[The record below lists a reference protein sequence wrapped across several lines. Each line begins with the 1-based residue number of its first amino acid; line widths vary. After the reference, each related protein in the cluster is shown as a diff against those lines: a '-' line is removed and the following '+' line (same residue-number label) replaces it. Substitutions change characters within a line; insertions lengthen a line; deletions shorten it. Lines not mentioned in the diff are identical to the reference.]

1 MKVNTFWKLNAI
13 AAAVI
18 AGSTMLSTAATAAGA
33 TLEEVVVVGSRGAP
47 RTVADSPVPVDVLS
61 ADELNSAGSNDLLM
75 QLQGAIPSLN
85 VHLQPISDAAS
96 MIRPA
101 NLRGLSSDS
110 TLILVNGK
118 RRHRAS
124 VIAFQGGGVNDG
136 SQGPDISVIP
146 SIALKQVEVLRDGAA
161 AQYGS
166 DAVAGVINFV
176 LNDASEGGS
185 LTVKQGEYQAGDGK
199 TSTIAGNLGLPLTD
213 AGFMNVSFQMR
224 NVDPTSR
231 SLQRPDAQALIDG
244 GNTDVSVPAQ
254 IWGAPIVDD
263 DVTFFFNSGL
273 DLGNGSEAYM
283 FGNYSERD
291 VDGGF
296 YYRNPNNR
304 SGVFTYGW
312 DSNAATR
319 TNANGIAVNAAGQT
333 SAEFVTGGGVVGD
346 FVAQGTENDGTY
358 RLVADL
364 GGCAADV
371 AGEIDNI
378 RLVKTTAGENDPAG
392 TQAILDGQRDALI
405 ASDSCYIH
413 NEQAPGGYTPRFIG
427 NIADTSF
434 TAGVRG
440 ELTDGM
446 LAGYSYDLSGSVGRN
461 EADFGLNNTLNPSM
475 GPDSK
480 RDFSTGSYIQL
491 AKTFNLD
498 LQKQFDN
505 TSFAAGYEW
514 RETTFEVIAGEQA
527 SWQVGNSTIANP
539 SDAVNGDGVAVDA
552 YGYTEAE
559 SATAP
564 EYNLTPAGLKAQEL
578 DEQREWSQAT
588 NIDLATFQPFNV
600 GSHGFAGFSPDSAGA
615 FTRRNYALYIDVES
629 QLTDD
634 LLVGAAVRYE
644 DYSSFGDT
652 ANYKLTLN
660 YQITDNV
667 ALRGSTSTGFRAP
680 TQGQANVVNTQTTLV
695 DGQLTQAQTLPSF
708 KLGEGDLQ
716 PEESESYAF
725 GLVMALG
732 DVEITAD
739 YFNIEVTDRIAL
751 TSNAAP
757 TAGQITSMTAAGI
770 PNAELLGQIN
780 YFTNDFNTETEGV
793 DIVATYGADLFGG
806 STDFSMAYNW
816 TDTKVSNQG
825 SSTSDFKVKRL
836 EESLPN
842 HRATFTMAQD
852 WDGISAF
859 VRTNYFDEYYAVHA
873 NWFGTD
879 ADSAVTVDAELTYSL
894 TDSMSVSVGGQNI
907 FDQDA
912 ERIDGSAGAVAEGE
926 PGNVLGGIFY
936 ETSPMGIDGAFWYMK
951 ASYNF

>member
-1 MKVNTFWKLNAI
+1 MKSNTFWKLNAI

-18 AGSTMLSTAATAAGA
+18 SGGIMLPTVATAAEA
-33 TLEEVVVVGSRGAP
+33 ALEEVVVVGSRGAP

-75 QLQGAIPSLN
+75 QLQGAVPSLN

-110 TLILVNGK
+110 TLVLVNGK

-136 SQGPDISVIP
+136 SQGADISVIP

-166 DAVAGVINFV
+166 DAVAGVMNFV

-185 LTVKQGEYQAGDGK
+185 LTVKQGEYQAGDGA
-199 TSTIAGNLGLPLTD
+199 TSVIAGNFGMPLTD
-213 AGFMNVSFQMR
+213 AGFMNISFQMR
-224 NVDPTSR
+224 EADPTSR
-231 SLQRPDAQALIDG
+231 SLQRPDAQDLIDG
-244 GNTDVSVPAQ
+244 GNSAVTKPAQ
-254 IWGAPIVDD
+254 IWGAPIIDD

-296 YYRNPNNR
+296 YYRNPNDR

-312 DSNAATR
+312 NSNAAGS
-319 TNANGIAVNAAGQT
+319 TNADNVPVNAAGQT
-333 SAEFVTGGGVVGD
+333 SAEFVAGGGTAD
-346 FVAQGTENDGTY
+346 TFVQKGTEQDGDY

-371 AGEIDNI
+371 AGDIDNI
-378 RLVKTTAGENDPAG
+378 RLVDPTDDA
-392 TQAILDGQRDALI
+392 ARDVLI
-405 ASDSCYIH
+405 ASDACYIH
-413 NEQAPGGYTPRFIG
+413 NEQAPGGYTPRFTG

-440 ELTDGM
+440 ELTSGM
-446 LAGYSYDLSGSVGRN
+446 FAGYSYDLSGSVGRN
-461 EADFGLNNTLNPSM
+461 EADFGLNNTFNPSM
-475 GPDSK
+475 GPDSG

-491 AKTFNLD
+491 AKTFNFD
-498 LQKQFDN
+498 LQKQFGD
-505 TSFAAGYEW
+505 TSFAMGYEW
-514 RETTFEVIAGEQA
+514 RETTFEVVAGEQA
-527 SWQVGNSTIANP
+527 SWQVGDYTTANP
-539 SDAVNGDGVAVDA
+539 SPAVNDDDAAVDA

-559 SATAP
+559 SATAD
-564 EYNLTPAGLKAQEL
+564 EYNLSAAGLEDAEL
-578 DEQREWSQAT
+578 EAQREWKQAT

-615 FTRRNYALYIDVES
+615 FTRRNYALYVDVES

-634 LLVGAAVRYE
+634 LLVGGAVRYE
-644 DYSSFGDT
+644 DYTTFGDT
-652 ANYKLTLN
+652 TNYKFTFN
-660 YQITDNV
+660 YQMTDSI

-725 GLVMALG
+725 GLVMSLG

-739 YFNIEVTDRIAL
+739 YFNIEVEDRIAL

-757 TAGQITSMTAAGI
+757 TAGQITAMTAAGI

-780 YFTNDFNTETEGV
+780 YFTNDFDTETEGL

-806 STDFSMAYNW
+806 STDFSLAYNW
-816 TDTKVSNQG
+816 TDTVVSNAG
-825 SSTSDFKVKRL
+825 SNTSASKFKRL
-836 EESLPN
+836 EEGLPN
-842 HRATFTMAQD
+842 HRATFTMAQN
-852 WDGISAF
+852 WDGMSAF
-859 VRTNYFDEYYAVHA
+859 VRTNYFGEYYAVHA
-873 NWFGTD
+873 DWFGTD
-879 ADSAVTVDAELTYSL
+879 ADSAVTIDAEVTYAF
-894 TDSMSVSVGGQNI
+894 TDSLSVSVGGQNI

-912 ERIDGSAGAVAEGE
+912 ERIDGSAGAVAEDV
-926 PGNVLGGIFY
+926 PGNVLGAIFY
-936 ETSPMGIDGAFWYMK
+936 ETSPMGIEGAFWYMK